1 MDVIFLPF
9 IIAVIFSYGFTP
21 FAKEMAY
28 KIGAIDIPKDERRM
42 HSKPIPRLGG
52 LAIYMAIIIAFV
64 LFSDMPKNQVMGIIA
79 GSSIIFFT
87 GVVDDVHPLSAK
99 VKMLLQ
105 IVAASVIMAVDIRI
119 LGFGNPFVDS
129 GYVHLGWL
137 SYPVT
142 LFWIVG
148 ITNTVNLIDGLDG
161 LAAGIS
167 AISASVLAY
176 VALIN
181 GWTDTAVLT
190 AIVAGSCIG
199 FLPYNFNPAQIFMGD
214 GGSLLLG
221 FLLSTISVT
230 GTLKSATVLTIAV
243 PVLALGVPIFDTTF
257 AIVRRLIMR
266 KPIMQADKG
275 HLHHRLL
282 TIGFDQK
289 GAVVRLYSISVLL
302 GVGGAFIASGSFINA
317 MVALAI
323 GITLIMIP
331 ISQTTASGERLIRT
345 RK

>member
-1 MDVIFLPF
+1 MNVILLPF
-9 IIAVIFSYGFTP
+9 IIAVILSYGFTP
-21 FAKEMAY
+21 FAKEIAY
-28 KIGAIDIPKDERRM
+28 KIGAIDIPKDERRV

-52 LAIYMAIIIAFV
+52 LAIYMAFIVSFV
-64 LFSDMPKNQVMGIIA
+64 MFSKMETTQMTGILVGA
-79 GSSIIFFT
+79 SIIFFT
-87 GVVDDVHPLSAK
+87 GVIDDVRSLSAK
-99 VKMLLQ
+99 IKMLLQ
-105 IVAASVIMAVDIRI
+105 IIAACVIMAVDIRI
-119 LGFGNPFVDS
+119 LGFGNPFVDG
-129 GYVHLGWL
+129 GYIHLGWL

-167 AISASVLAY
+167 AISASVLVY
-176 VALIN
+176 VALLN

-190 AIVAGSCIG
+190 AVIAGACIG

-221 FLLSTISVT
+221 FILSTISVT
-230 GTLKSATVLTIAV
+230 GTLKSATALTIAV

-257 AIVRRLIMR
+257 AIVRRLIMKR
-266 KPIMQADKG
+266 PIMEADKG

-289 GAVVRLYSISVLL
+289 GAVMRLYSISVLL
-302 GVGGAFIASGSFINA
+302 GVGGAFIASGSLINA
-317 MVALAI
+317 GIALAI
-323 GITLIMIP
+323 GITMIMIP
-331 ISQTTASGERLIRT
+331 ISQTTASGERLIKT

>member
-1 MDVIFLPF
+1 MDVVLLPF
-9 IIAVIFSYGFTP
+9 IIAVILSYGFTP
-21 FAKEMAY
+21 FAKEIAY
-28 KIGAIDIPKDERRM
+28 KIGAIDIPKDERRV

-52 LAIYMAIIIAFV
+52 LAIYMAIIVAFV
-64 LFSDMPKNQVMGIIA
+64 LFSKMPRGQMVAIIVA
-79 GSSIIFFT
+79 SSIIFFT

-105 IVAASVIMAVDIRI
+105 IIAACVIMAVDIRI
-119 LGFGNPFVDS
+119 LGFGNPFG

-167 AISASVLAY
+167 AISASVLVY

-181 GWTDTAVLT
+181 GWTHTAVLT
-190 AIVAGSCIG
+190 AIVAGACLG

-214 GGSLLLG
+214 GGALLLG
-221 FLLSTISVT
+221 FILSTISVT
-230 GTLKSATVLTIAV
+230 GTLKSATALTIAV

-257 AIVRRLIMR
+257 AIVRRIVMK
-266 KPIMQADKG
+266 KPIMEADKG

-317 MVALAI
+317 VVALVI

>member
-1 MDVIFLPF
+1 VDVIILPF
-9 IIAVIFSYGFTP
+9 IIAVVLSYGFTP
-21 FAKEMAY
+21 FAKEMAH
-28 KIGAIDIPKDERRM
+28 KIGAIDVPKDERRV

-52 LAIYMAIIIAFV
+52 LAIYMAFMIAFV
-64 LFSDMPKNQVMGIIA
+64 LFSKMPSQQMYGIMGA
-79 GSSIIFFT
+79 SSIIFFT
-87 GVVDDVHPLSAK
+87 GVIDDVHPLSAK

-105 IVAASVIMAVDIRI
+105 IVAACVIMSVDIRI
-119 LGFGNPFVDS
+119 LGFGNPFVEG
-129 GYVHLGWL
+129 GYMHLGWL

-167 AISASVLAY
+167 AISASVLVY
-176 VALIN
+176 VALLN

-190 AIVAGSCIG
+190 AIVAGACIG

-214 GGSLLLG
+214 GGALLLG
-221 FLLSTISVT
+221 FILSTISVT
-230 GTLKSATVLTIAV
+230 GTLKSATALTIAV

-257 AIVRRLIMR
+257 AIVRRLVMKR
-266 KPIMQADKG
+266 PIMEADKG

-289 GAVVRLYSISVLL
+289 GAVMRLYSISVLL
-302 GVGGAFIASGSFINA
+302 GVGAAFIAAGSLINA
-317 MVALAI
+317 LVSLAI
-323 GITLIMIP
+323 GIVLIMIP
-331 ISQTTASGERLIRT
+331 ISQTTASGERLVRT

>member
-1 MDVIFLPF
+1 VSVIILPF
-9 IIAVIFSYGFTP
+9 IIAIILSYGFTP
-21 FAKEMAY
+21 FAKEVAY
-28 KIGAIDIPKDERRM
+28 KIGAIDIPKDERRV

-52 LAIYMAIIIAFV
+52 LAIYMAFIISFV
-64 LFSDMPKNQVMGIIA
+64 LFSKMPTEQLVGIVV
-79 GSSIIFFT
+79 GTSIIFFT

-105 IVAASVIMAVDIRI
+105 IIAACVIMAVDIRI
-119 LGFGNPFVDS
+119 LGFGNPFVDG
-129 GYVHLGWL
+129 GYIYLGWL

-161 LAAGIS
+161 LAAGVS
-167 AISASVLAY
+167 AISASVLVY

-190 AIVAGSCIG
+190 AIVAGACIG

-221 FLLSTISVT
+221 FILSAISVT
-230 GTLKSATVLTIAV
+230 GTLKSATAITIAV

-257 AIVRRLIMR
+257 AIVRRLVMKR
-266 KPIMQADKG
+266 PIMEADKG

-289 GAVVRLYSISVLL
+289 GAVIRLYSISVLL
-302 GVGGAFIASGSFINA
+302 GVGAAFIASGSFINA

-331 ISQTTASGERLIRT
+331 ISQTTASGERLVRS